1 MSDALTPERRATL
14 RSRAEAML
22 GGEYN
27 RVVHVPAQTLLTLL
41 DAADEVAKLREE
53 VESHREARQMLADDL
68 IALGKGNPGKL
79 ELSYG
84 VEQRIAALETENA
97 TLRAENADLDHD
109 LSDHDALFN
118 RNCALNERVA
128 ELECDAAQLRY
139 AAASR
144 RPARRSGSG
153 SHRPS
158 TPPNRNSPPC
168 APNAT
173 NSASKSRNC
182 GRLLTITSF
191 ATVESERADATGV
204 AY

>member
-128 ELECDAAQLRY
+128 ELECDAAELRY
-139 AAASR
+139 AAESQLAAMR
-144 RPARRSGSG
+144 TERDELREQVEKLRAAVDDNIVCNCGIGARRC
-153 SHRPS
+153 
-158 TPPNRNSPPC
+158 NRC
-168 APNAT
+168 RVLAATAPKEPA
-173 NSASKSRNC
+173 K
-182 GRLLTITSF
+182 
-191 ATVESERADATGV
+191 
-204 AY
+204 